1 VASESVPAS
10 AEATQRF
17 DGVDVL
23 RGLSIVAVVIHHSF
37 LRLLFAKHSAA
48 VLMPR
53 WLSSLLF
60 WNGNHG
66 VTVFFAIS
74 GFLITYT
81 CVRRFGSL
89 RDMQAFVFYRIRFAR
104 IAPLLLAVLAVLN
117 VLSLLH
123 TDGFVVQHVS
133 LLRADFAAL
142 TFHLNWLEAA
152 HGYLPANWDVLW
164 SLSVEEMFYVF
175 FPVVCLLLLRLRAG
189 KVWFVLLLLAFVA
202 MGPFART
209 VWAPNPIWQEK
220 TYLGGM
226 DAIAMG
232 CITALLLARVQ
243 LTRKPADRS
252 LLLIVLAGMGLWG
265 AALWPGRLL
274 WHTAL
279 DKVGLIE
286 SLLALGTCCMIFG
299 TVARNR
305 SGRVWTAPLRW
316 FGRHSYEVYL
326 THEFVVIGLAM
337 LALHVGKASGRGF
350 HYGLLL
356 WIALM
361 LTLSAPLGWV
371 VAKWF
376 SEPLNRRLRMS
387 GTQA

>member
-1 VASESVPAS
+1 
-10 AEATQRF
+10 
-17 DGVDVL
+17 VL

-53 WLSSLLF
+53 WLARLLF
-60 WNGNHG
+60 WNGNNG

-81 CVRRFGSL
+81 CMRRFGSL
-89 RDMQAFVFYRIRFAR
+89 REMRAGVFYRIRFAR

-117 VLSLLH
+117 LLSLLH
-123 TDGFVVQHVS
+123 ADGFVMQHVS

-189 KVWFVLLLLAFVA
+189 MTWFVLLLMALVA
-202 MGPFART
+202 MGPFARA
-209 VWAPNPIWQEK
+209 VWTANEIWQEK
-220 TYLGGM
+220 SYLGGM

-232 CITALLLARVQ
+232 CMTALLLARVQ
-243 LTRKPADRS
+243 SKGKPADRT
-252 LLLIVLAGMGLWG
+252 LLLTVLAGVGLWVV
-265 AALWPGRLL
+265 ALWPGQMAWR
-274 WHTAL
+274 TAL
-279 DKVGLIE
+279 YKAGVVE

-305 SGRVWTAPLRW
+305 EGRAWSAPLRW

-326 THEFVVIGLAM
+326 THEFVVIWVAM
-337 LALHVGKASGRGF
+337 LALHMGKASGRGF

-361 LTLSAPLGWV
+361 LLLSAPLGWA

-387 GTQA
+387 RAKA